1 MPKKVGFTVV
11 ELLIV
16 IVVIGIL
23 ATLTIIA
30 YSGVQDNARRA
41 SLQSDLS
48 QAAKKLEEY
57 KFKNAET
64 FPANLTA
71 AQSAGVKQS
80 GSNTLSYTAYTTPK
94 GANTG
99 YCLQNTINS
108 LVYYVTGGGSVKE
121 GACRTVTNLIQNP
134 NNETDINGWISS
146 NPSDAS
152 IAQGQFNDTNAL
164 IVNRLTANAV
174 AIRAANMTFATT
186 VGQTYTASA
195 YVHSTVAQPL
205 RIDFREPSTCTTTW
219 ANSSV
224 SGQANTL
231 TRISTVWTATSTS
244 VCVAV
249 YLSAGSYS
257 GSVVSID
264 NAMVTQTSDLTE
276 YADGSSPNWNWTG
289 TANAS
294 TSSGPAL

>member
-1 MPKKVGFTVV
+1 MKKGFTVV

-48 QAAKKLEEY
+48 GAAKKLEEY

-64 FPANLTA
+64 YPSGLAA
-71 AQSAGVKQS
+71 AQAAGIKSS
-80 GSNTLSYTAYTTPK
+80 GANSLSYTSYTTPK

-99 YCLQNTINS
+99 YCLQNTING
-108 LVYYVTGGGSVKE
+108 LNYYVTGGGSLKE

-134 NNETDINGWISS
+134 NNEADINGWISS

-152 IAQGQFNDTNAL
+152 IAQGQFNGSNAL

-174 AIRAANMTFATT
+174 AIRATNMTFPTV
-186 VGQTYTASA
+186 VGQTYTASV
-195 YVHSTVAQPL
+195 YVNSTIAQPL

-219 ANSSV
+219 ANSSI
-224 SGQANTL
+224 SGQANTV
-231 TRISTVWTATSTS
+231 TRISTVWTATATS

-249 YLSAGSYS
+249 YLSAGSYT

-264 NAMVTQTSDLTE
+264 NAMVTQTPDLTD

-289 TANAS
+289 AANAS